1 MSEKIRISSLTVSP
15 LCLDIS
21 WQSEGRAFRSCLYR
35 HSDFS
40 WHFDPQTASL
50 HPELLGELQKALFR
64 YVRQSGQPERKR
76 RRGDTW
82 FAERDLR

>member
-1 MSEKIRISSLTVSP
+1 MKKTRIHSLTVSP
-15 LCLDIS
+15 VCLELVWS
-21 WQSEGRAFRSCLYR
+21 SEGRQFHSCLYR

-50 HPELLGELQKALFR
+50 HPQLLDSLQKTLFR
-64 YVRQSGQPERKR
+64 YVRESGRSAEKKRK
-76 RRGDTW
+76 GDTW